1 MGKSAIKHPFS
12 IAMLDYQRVLQFPIA
27 MLVITRGYPKGW
39 CPGHSLQDAEV
50 PNVDENGIIVDYY
63 ILYHIIT
70 IDYSNL

>member
-1 MGKSAIKHPFS
+1 
-12 IAMLDYQRVLQFPIA
+12 

-50 PNVDENGIIVDYY
+50 PNVAPIVERLPPKAECYSGNQKMDENGIIVDYY